1 MRMLACC
8 EEFLKEKK
16 RSLSTSATRA
26 SPPVLLYIRYKD
38 PDDATLV
45 LMHVPPP

>member
-26 SPPVLLYIRYKD
+26 SRLYFC
-38 PDDATLV
+38 TLDTKIQMIW
-45 LMHVPPP
+45 L